1 MRRST
6 METACSMCGGLL
18 NGARARIVRQ
28 RCREPYPNAMAARG
42 MEATTPSPKPERL
55 AESARN
61 DAPEQAVHLHN
72 LTVAY
77 RTQGVATF
85 PKGSSNWVLFDS
97 LPVTTPRRK
106 HQAGDEGEGDGEPE
120 APTS

>member
-1 MRRST
+1 MRHADRD
-6 METACSMCGGLL
+6 
-18 NGARARIVRQ
+18 AR
-28 RCREPYPNAMAARG
+28 
-42 MEATTPSPKPERL
+42 
-55 AESARN
+55 
-61 DAPEQAVHLHN
+61 EQAVHLHN

-85 PKGSSNWVLFDS
+85 PKGSSNWVLFDT

-106 HQAGDEGEGDGEPE
+106 RQSADEGEGDGEPT